1 MVKGRYGLRMTPISF
16 KRHRFPPVIIQHAV
30 WLYARFT
37 LSFRDVEELLAER
50 GIDVSNETVRR
61 WFLKFGRLIARN
73 LRRNRPRP
81 SPRWHLDEMVIKIR
95 GRKHWLWRAVD
106 DEGEVLDFLVQ
117 RRRCARSARRLLRK
131 LLKKQGFAP
140 ERVTTDKLKS
150 YPVAIREERL
160 SAVHDQ
166 GLRANNRAENS
177 HQPVRRRERKQ
188 QRFKSPGSAQRFL
201 AIHAAVYNAFYVQR
215 HLLPR
220 RIFKDFR
227 TETFAVWKQSCIAV

>member
-1 MVKGRYGLRMTPISF
+1 MQPISF
-16 KRHRFPPVIIQHAV
+16 KRHRFPPSVILHAV

-37 LSFRDVEELLAER
+37 LSFRDVEEMLAER
-50 GIDVSNETVRR
+50 GVDASNETVRR

-73 LRRNRPRP
+73 LRRSPSRP

-117 RRRCARSARRLLRK
+117 PKRCAKSARRLLRK

-140 ERVTTDKLKS
+140 KRITTDKLRS
-150 YPVAIREERL
+150 YGAAIRAERL

-177 HQPVRRRERKQ
+177 HQPVRRRERKM

-201 AIHAAVYNAFYVQR
+201 SIQAAVQNAFTVQR
-215 HLLPR
+215 HLVPR
-220 RIFKDFR
+220 RIVKQFR
-227 TETFAVWKQSCIAV
+227 AGALSVWKQSCLPA

>member
-1 MVKGRYGLRMTPISF
+1 MTPISF
-16 KRHRFPPVIIQHAV
+16 KRHRFPPAIIQHAV

-61 WFLKFGRLIARN
+61 WFLKFGRLIASN
-73 LRRNRPRP
+73 LRRSRPRP
-81 SPRWHLDEMVIKIR
+81 SASWHLDEMVIRVR
-95 GRKHWLWRAVD
+95 GRNHWLWRAVD
-106 DEGEVLDFLVQ
+106 DEGEVPDFLVQ
-117 RRRCARSARRLLRK
+117 RRRCARSAGKLLRK

-140 ERVTTDKLKS
+140 KRITTDKLKS
-150 YPVAIREERL
+150 YAVALREQRL

-201 AIHAAVYNAFYVQR
+201 
-215 HLLPR
+215 
-220 RIFKDFR
+220 
-227 TETFAVWKQSCIAV
+227 

>member
-1 MVKGRYGLRMTPISF
+1 MTPISY

-50 GIDVSNETVRR
+50 GVDVSNETVRR

-73 LRRNRPRP
+73 LRHSRPRA
-81 SPRWHLDEMVIKIR
+81 SARWHLDEMVIKLR
-95 GRKHWLWRAVD
+95 GRQHWLWRAVD

-117 RRRCARSARRLLRK
+117 PRRCARSARRLLRK
-131 LLKKQGFAP
+131 LLKKHGFAP
-140 ERVTTDKLKS
+140 KRITTDKLKS
-150 YPVAIREERL
+150 YAVAIREQQL
-160 SAVHDQ
+160 SAIHDQ

-201 AIHAAVYNAFYVQR
+201 SIHAAVQNAFCVQR

-227 TETFAVWKQSCIAV
+227 SETFAVWKQSCIAA